1 MTTPGR
7 MPFRFVVALLL
18 ALVALLAHTPRAH
31 ALSVQE
37 LARLKGQGES
47 TIWGLGF
54 VVGLPGT
61 GDSSDKLPLARSLA
75 QLLENGGNPVPDLA
89 ELAKGKNI
97 AMVMVSATIPKEG
110 ARAGDKIDVSV
121 SAWHNASSLEG
132 GRLFLTPLQG
142 PLPGQGVFAFAEGP
156 LVLESPTKTSGRVR
170 HAATVARDITMNVV
184 DPDGSVSLLI
194 EPAYA
199 GWTTT
204 QLIAS
209 LINAERQGLDD
220 RAEPIAFALDE
231 REVYVRIPR
240 EERADPANFIAS
252 LMETRLDPTL
262 LALPARV
269 VVNERK
275 GTIVITGNAEI
286 SPAVIS
292 HRDMVITTL
301 VPPREPT
308 PEQPEVQRSRWAGIG
323 APKEGPTAAKVQDLL
338 NALRTLDI
346 PAGDQI
352 AILSKL
358 HRIGRLHAEFVVE

>member
-1 MTTPGR
+1 MTTPR
-7 MPFRFVVALLL
+7 RVPPRLVVALI
-18 ALVALLAHTPRAH
+18 AAVVALLAHTPPAA

-47 TIWGLGF
+47 TVWGLGF
-54 VVGLPGT
+54 VIGLPGT
-61 GDSSDKLPLARSLA
+61 GDPSENLPLARQLA
-75 QLLENGGNPVPDLA
+75 QVLENGGNPIPDIA

-97 AMVMVSATIPKEG
+97 AMVMVTATIPKEG
-110 ARAGDKIDVSV
+110 ARRGDKIDVSV
-121 SAWHNASSLEG
+121 STWHRAASLEG

-156 LVLESPTKTSGRVR
+156 LVIEAGAKTSGVVR
-170 HAATVARDITMNVV
+170 SAATLARDITMEVV
-184 DPDGSVSLLI
+184 QGDEVALLV

-231 REVYVRIPR
+231 REVRIKIPR
-240 EERADPANFIAS
+240 EEQADPANFIGS
-252 LMETRLDPTL
+252 LMEMRLDPSL

-269 VVNERK
+269 IVNERK
-275 GTIVITGNAEI
+275 GTIVITGDAEI

-308 PEQPEVQRSRWAGIG
+308 PEQPQVQRSHWASVGTIG
-323 APKEGPTAAKVQDLL
+323 EGPKAAKVQDLL
-338 NALRTLDI
+338 NSLRTLDI
-346 PAGDQI
+346 PAEDQI

-358 HRIGRLHAEFVVE
+358 HKIGRLHAEFVVE